1 MFYSCLDILIIYK
14 HTYYKINLLYKDDA
28 IFLMAGL
35 IWPNPLTLW
44 KTVVETN
51 KVSYLMWLIIYWTEY
66 TVKSKCEV
74 VLNS

>member
-35 IWPNPLTLW
+35 IWPNPLTL
-44 KTVVETN
+44 
-51 KVSYLMWLIIYWTEY
+51 
-66 TVKSKCEV
+66 
-74 VLNS
+74 